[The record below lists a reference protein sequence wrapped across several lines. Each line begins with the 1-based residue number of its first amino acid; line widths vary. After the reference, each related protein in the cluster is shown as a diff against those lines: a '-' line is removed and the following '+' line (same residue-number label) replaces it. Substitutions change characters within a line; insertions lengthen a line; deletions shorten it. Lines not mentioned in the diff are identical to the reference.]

1 MNTSQT
7 LEKMAE
13 LRLHGMR
20 EAYSLHLAT
29 SYNSKITEDELI
41 TLLIES
47 EYTDRQ
53 NRKTERLRKGAKF
66 RYDASIEEIEFT
78 SERNLDKSAVL
89 RLATCNFIKAAEN
102 IIITGATGVGKSFLA
117 SAIGNQACLLG
128 YKVLYTNISK
138 LFSKLK
144 MLKADRSDIREKE
157 KIEKH
162 DLLILDDFG
171 LEELDLENRL
181 ALLEI
186 IEDRQG
192 RKSTIITSQLPVSSW
207 HSVIADQ
214 TIADAI
220 LDRLVHNSNRIE
232 IKGNSMRKKKNARL
246 QENNF
251 VD

>member
-7 LEKMAE
+7 LSQMAE

-20 EAYSLHLAT
+20 EAYSLHLST
-29 SYNSKITEDELI
+29 SYSSKITEDELI
-41 TLLIES
+41 TLLIEA

-53 NRKTERLRKGAKF
+53 NRKTERLVKGAKF

-78 SERNLDKSAVL
+78 AERNLDKSTLL
-89 RLATCNFIKAAEN
+89 RLATCNFIKSAEN
-102 IIITGATGVGKSFLA
+102 IIITGATGVGKSFIA
-117 SAIGNQACLLG
+117 SALGNQACLQG

-144 MLKADRSDIREKE
+144 MLRADRSDLREKE
-157 KIEKH
+157 RIEKN

-220 LDRLVHNSNRIE
+220 LDRIVHNSNRIE